1 MCRGKVMPGTDP
13 PLCSAHLGR
22 SGRTSLLTDEL
33 ADKLVALVAA
43 GNFITTALVVV
54 GVGKAT
60 FYAWLDRGDPA
71 GQDAADE
78 PYRELRARMET
89 ARAEGIALN
98 VSTIQQAAK
107 KDWRA
112 GAWLLER
119 TDPERFSRSGIRART
134 EDGDGEQQAAGAVD
148 GEDADPFADIP
159 GDELAPRRAGRAS
172 AG

>member
-1 MCRGKVMPGTDP
+1 MPGSG
-13 PLCSAHLGR
+13 LCSAHLRPGLGGR
-22 SGRTSLLTDEL
+22 PSKLTPEL

-54 GVGKAT
+54 GVSQPT
-60 FYAWLDRGDPA
+60 YYDWLDKGDPA
-71 GQDAADE
+71 GADE
-78 PYRELRARMET
+78 QWAAHRELRARIET

-98 VSTIQQAAK
+98 VSIIQQAAK

-119 TDPERFSRSGIRART
+119 TAPERFSRSGIRART
-134 EDGDGEQQAAGAVD
+134 EDGDGDEQAQGADD
-148 GEDADPFADIP
+148 GEGADPFAAIP